1 MAVGKVHEYE
11 DEFDATDVGL
21 LPELVQAIL
30 ALLEFVTVHDITPA
44 GAAPPEG
51 PVTVAVSVVVPP
63 SAGEAEEVIVTV
75 GVT

>member
-1 MAVGKVHEYE
+1 M
-11 DEFDATDVGL
+11 
-21 LPELVQAIL
+21 LPELVHAIVEL
-30 ALLEFVTVHDITPA
+30 FELVTVQDITPA

-63 SAGEAEEVIVTV
+63 NEGEADETIVIV